1 MGNDFIILL
10 RLYNSNNQNTN
21 AFGMICLTKYST
33 NFSLQIKHIND
44 IYVMPSKVRFQ

>member
-10 RLYNSNNQNTN
+10 RPYNSNNQNTS
-21 AFGMICLTKYST
+21 AFDI
-33 NFSLQIKHIND
+33 SLQFKHVND

>member
-21 AFGMICLTKYST
+21 AFGI
-33 NFSLQIKHIND
+33 SLQIKHIND
-44 IYVMPSKVRFQ
+44 IYVMPSKVRF